1 MPKEALIP
9 EAEEAVIGDGEAVA
23 AGMETFDAGG
33 TTEPVEYGGT
43 TAATGEEAAGE
54 ELAAAGIVTVENTLL
69 EEPAIVSTLV
79 WRRRDRSKLTAA
91 DGHSVDGGRRDSW
104 GRSDTSGRGGDSNGA

>member
-9 EAEEAVIGDGEAVA
+9 DAEEAVIGDGEAVA
-23 AGMETFDAGG
+23 AGMVTFDAGG

-54 ELAAAGIVTVENTLL
+54 ELAAAGTVTVENALL
-69 EEPAIVSTLV
+69 EGPIIVNTLA
-79 WRRRDRSKLTAA
+79 WRRMDCSKLTAA
-91 DGHSVDGGRRDSW
+91 DGHGVDGG
-104 GRSDTSGRGGDSNGA
+104 